1 MKNETVII
9 RIEPHVKQ
17 AWEQLAKAEDMS
29 LAAWIRKQC
38 NEPKNPADTKFIAKV
53 KVQALNELFDMM
65 GVSKN
70 ETQPYINKISEQ
82 SK

>member
-17 AWEQLAKAEDMS
+17 AWEKMAKAEDMS

-38 NEPKNPADTKFIAKV
+38 NDKV
-53 KVQALNELFDMM
+53 KE
-65 GVSKN
+65 SK
-70 ETQPYINKISEQ
+70 
-82 SK
+82 